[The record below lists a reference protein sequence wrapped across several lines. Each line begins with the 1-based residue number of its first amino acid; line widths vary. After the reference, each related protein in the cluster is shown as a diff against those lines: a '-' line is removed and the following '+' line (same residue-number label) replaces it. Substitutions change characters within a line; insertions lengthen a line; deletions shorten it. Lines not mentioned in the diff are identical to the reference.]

1 MSWTT
6 FHFSCRFLSQKLSD
20 GLELQPALDLLSK
33 NYGNRQPSDALNN
46 PIYKEITS
54 EAKQN
59 KQQELLS
66 IYGNL
71 KLNWDASSITKLTNI
86 RNYLFLIFAMFLL
99 MSVIYK
105 TYVLTT
111 FREIFSLMDAPLN
124 AQLESFTTYWVIS
137 LLLMTTVSVVILRFS
152 SIIKQING
160 TSTTFSSSVIS
171 QLLLSKKIINQILR
185 IEALI
190 YAPLNKNINLF
201 SASDN
206 EFVKQLRSDNMNI
219 AKELQVLIDSQYY
232 LLTLMINSRIKKI
245 LLFLTLIVV
254 IAIFNF
260 IYSLY
265 APIFS
270 IGTII

>member
-1 MSWTT
+1 M
-6 FHFSCRFLSQKLSD
+6 
-20 GLELQPALDLLSK
+20 
-33 NYGNRQPSDALNN
+33 
-46 PIYKEITS
+46 ITG
-54 EAKQN
+54 
-59 KQQELLS
+59 

-124 AQLESFTTYWVIS
+124 AQPESFTTYWVIS

-152 SIIKQING
+152 LIIKQING